1 MSPMPPIPPPP
12 AHRRSLLLRLLRD
25 HRLGGHQQAGDRGR
39 ILQRRPHH
47 LGRVNN
53 AGLHQVLE
61 LASLRVKA
69 PVVLVSVEDLA
80 GDHRTVLAGILGDL
94 AQRRLHR
101 LSHDLD
107 AEALI
112 VIVRLQL

>member
-12 AHRRSLLLRLLRD
+12 AI
-25 HRLGGHQQAGDRGR
+25 AGPFFSGFSAT
-39 ILQRRPHH
+39 IASVVTSRP
-47 LGRVNN
+47 
-53 AGLHQVLE
+53 ATE
-61 LASLRVKA
+61 AASCSAV
-69 PVVLVSVEDLA
+69 LA

-101 LSHDLD
+101 LAHDLD